1 MTDAPELFEE
11 DQVWVAKETRASGIA
26 FSEHQAPADAES
38 FDVDGA
44 QVSYRVKKV

>member
-1 MTDAPELFEE
+1 MMDAPELFEE
-11 DQVWVAKETRASGIA
+11 DQAWVAKETRAYGIA
-26 FSEHQAPADAES
+26 FSEDQPPADVEA